1 MKKFFILSL
10 LAMIIAIGKSVHAQ
24 SFHTQYEH
32 TAGFPPVLSMVVV
45 SDPTTYT
52 NYMIGTDY
60 HNRVFISPLSTD
72 LPSPMPTNLEY
83 FDLPVAVMSNIGQ
96 VYFQKGLIHP
106 NSGDIF
112 LYGFAHKNNAITA
125 CFAIIEISNGQA
137 TKCHFR
143 HLQGSNRPIE
153 SACWANHPSPIS
165 TNSAYGIIYEGKLY
179 RIFVVNPSSSTF
191 IINTGGFKN
200 IDGYYIKSVDYD
212 GSNNKFVVSASQLP
226 IPGDTTPIRN
236 QIIAHID
243 NNNSFAYNSFT
254 IHRLN
259 IDNNFCMADRT
270 SKVFL
275 EGNDFYYTNYAF
287 LIHDVYSANDLSD
300 GFWLTKINYL
310 TGNIDQSR
318 VYIAKD
324 DYLYKILVTDAV
336 DNFDKIFVL
345 GTFVSNKLP
354 INEVKRCVLQ
364 IDISNYN
371 NSILKSMDD
380 YDIVNINPLYPTHPP
395 YYTKLHPMG
404 YMNGLIFNNL
414 YYDVIGFG
422 SLYNLYSYLVEI
434 MDLNNSIDGCEH
446 EVDLITYTPDILVE
460 NFTYSSIYQ
469 SINLGQYT
477 PATITGQY
485 ALTWETLCS
494 HPSKSTEYFANNR
507 KEHIQRI
514 IDENMK
520 KYPQKKSLL
529 EKDNYINYPKIQV
542 FNNKF
547 ICIDFEGECKFNIYD
562 FNGRIVQTGI
572 TQNYELNNI
581 EIKKN
586 GMYLIKITDDS
597 NNTISNKIIITNN

>member
-1 MKKFFILSL
+1 MKKIFFLSL
-10 LAMIIAIGKSVHAQ
+10 LAMIIAMGKSVHAQ
-24 SFHTQYEH
+24 SFHTQYENVSPFQS
-32 TAGFPPVLSMVVV
+32 ALSMVVV
-45 SDPTTYT
+45 SDPNTYT

-72 LPSPMPTNLEY
+72 LPSPNPTNLS
-83 FDLPVAVMSNIGQ
+83 FFKLNSNVINTVGQ

-106 NSGDIF
+106 QSGDIF
-112 LYGFAHKNNAITA
+112 LYGFAHKDNTITA
-125 CFAIIEISNGQA
+125 CFAIIQFSNGQA
-137 TKCHFR
+137 IKCHFKY
-143 HLQGSNRPIE
+143 LQGSDRPIE
-153 SACWANHPSPIS
+153 SACWANHPSPIT
-165 TNSAYGIIYEGKLY
+165 TNSAYGFVYDGTLY
-179 RIFVVNPSSSTF
+179 RVLVSNPLPNIFN
-191 IINTGGFKN
+191 IIVPNYGRC
-200 IDGYYIKSVDYD
+200 IEGYYIKSVDYD
-212 GSNNKFVVSASQLP
+212 GSNNKFVVNAKQLYNP
-226 IPGDTTPIRN
+226 DDPNCVRN
-236 QIIAHID
+236 QLIAHID
-243 NNNSFAYNSFT
+243 NNNYFQSNDFT

-259 IDNNFCMADRT
+259 INNNFCTVLGT

-275 EGNDFYYTNYAF
+275 EGNGFYYTNYAF
-287 LIHDVYSANDLSD
+287 LIHDVASASD
-300 GFWLTKINYL
+300 ASSGFWLTKINYL
-310 TGNIDQSR
+310 TGDIDQSR

-324 DYLYKILVTDAV
+324 DDNTSYRVLITDAV

-345 GTFVSNKLP
+345 ATYFP
-354 INEVKRCVLQ
+354 TEIRRCVLQ
-364 IDISNYN
+364 VNFSDYDDA
-371 NSILKSMDD
+371 ILKAMDD
-380 YDIVNINPLYPTHPP
+380 YDITHITTLYPEYPP
-395 YYTKLHPMG
+395 HNIKEHPMG
-404 YMNGLIFNNL
+404 YMNALIFNNL